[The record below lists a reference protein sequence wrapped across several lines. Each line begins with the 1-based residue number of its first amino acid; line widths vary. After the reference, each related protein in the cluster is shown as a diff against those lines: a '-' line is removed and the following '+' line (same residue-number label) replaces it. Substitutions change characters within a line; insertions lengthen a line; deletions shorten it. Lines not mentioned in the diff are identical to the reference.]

1 MLTQQK
7 LKELFYYDPE
17 TGSFI
22 NLTQRNSSTKIG
34 AIAGSKYS
42 NGYIYIQ
49 LDNKKYRAHR
59 LAWLYTFGE
68 LPEKALDHKNEIKDD
83 NRICNLRVATTQE
96 NKQNIS
102 KPSIANSSGFRGV
115 SWEKKRQ
122 KWHAQIKLNGK
133 TKHLGRF
140 NTAEQAY
147 NAYLKAKKE
156 LHPFWCERKVV

>member
-1 MLTQQK
+1 M
-7 LKELFYYDPE
+7 
-17 TGSFI
+17 
-22 NLTQRNSSTKIG
+22 
-34 AIAGSKYS
+34 
-42 NGYIYIQ
+42 
-49 LDNKKYRAHR
+49 
-59 LAWLYTFGE
+59 
-68 LPEKALDHKNEIKDD
+68 
-83 NRICNLRVATTQE
+83 ATTQE